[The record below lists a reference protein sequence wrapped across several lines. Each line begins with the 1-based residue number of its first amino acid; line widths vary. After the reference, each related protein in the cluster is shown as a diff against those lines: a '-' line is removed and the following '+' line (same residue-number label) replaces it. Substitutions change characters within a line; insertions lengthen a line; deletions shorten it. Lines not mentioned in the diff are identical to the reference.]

1 MAVLIC
7 TGRVGRAGRMKV
19 GRPPS
24 CGVTGAGR
32 TNVAPGAGLART
44 AEVGVVAAN
53 TIKIYR
59 AVQRGNFHVVNV
71 VVPVGREAG
80 GSLPTWLRL
89 GGLTPSMVSSLVARL
104 CWR

>member
-7 TGRVGRAGRMKV
+7 TGRVGRAGRIKV

-24 CGVTGAGR
+24 GGVTGAGR

-53 TIKIYR
+53 TGGVEYDQDLQINTLY
-59 AVQRGNFHVVNV
+59 
-71 VVPVGREAG
+71 REAT
-80 GSLPTWLRL
+80 SRLLYLWEERL
-89 GGLTPSMVSSLVARL
+89 GAACRPG
-104 CWR
+104 

>member
-1 MAVLIC
+1 
-7 TGRVGRAGRMKV
+7 MKV

-53 TIKIYR
+53 T
-59 AVQRGNFHVVNV
+59 
-71 VVPVGREAG
+71 G
-80 GSLPTWLRL
+80 GIEYDQDEKRCT
-89 GGLTPSMVSSLVARL
+89 
-104 CWR
+104 